1 MSGISLGNFDVA
13 TSAPPS
19 GGKQPRAGSE
29 PVTDDAQPLKVV
41 DLGRRYR
48 RNRPWALRH
57 VDLEIPTGSVTA
69 VVGPNGAGKSTLL
82 RTCVGFERPDEGGV
96 EVFGLA
102 PRRQAA
108 AVLRLVAYVP
118 QASSLYPHL
127 TIQDHFT
134 LSRAAR
140 PSFDVSYASERIE
153 EAMLTMDRRVGELSG
168 GEKAKVAL
176 AIAVGTQ
183 APLLLLDEPLASL
196 DPLSRREFLG
206 LVASDSKR
214 RGTTVILASHVID
227 EVELVC
233 DRLVVLG
240 HGRVLLEASL
250 AEARAGF
257 RAMADGPSIEGLIGR
272 FIGRAGDALALV
284 PATTGG
290 RPATVEEI
298 VLGHLAHGRGPT
310 ERVD

>member
-1 MSGISLGNFDVA
+1 MGISCAAIVE
-13 TSAPPS
+13 PPS
-19 GGKQPRAGSE
+19 IDRQSPAWG
-29 PVTDDAQPLKVV
+29 PVEAYAPLPLKVV
-41 DLGRRYR
+41 DLGRRYGR
-48 RNRPWALRH
+48 TRPWAVRH
-57 VDLEIPTGSVTA
+57 VNLRIPTGSVTA

-82 RTCVGFERPDEGGV
+82 RSCVGFERPDEGRV

-108 AVLRLVAYVP
+108 SALRLVAYVP
-118 QASSLYPHL
+118 QKSSLYPHL

-134 LSRAAR
+134 LSLVAR
-140 PSFDVSYASERIE
+140 PTFDVRYASERIE
-153 EAMLTMDRRVGELSG
+153 EARLTLDRQVGQLSG
-168 GEKAKVAL
+168 GETAKVAL

-214 RGTTVILASHVID
+214 RGTTVLLASHVID

-240 HGRVLLEASL
+240 HGRVLLESSIT
-250 AEARAGF
+250 EAKAGF
-257 RAMADGPSIEGLIGR
+257 RAMADGPSIDGVIGR

-284 PATTGG
+284 PATSGG

-310 ERVD
+310 ENVD

>member
-1 MSGISLGNFDVA
+1 LGLSRAVIVEPA
-13 TSAPPS
+13 ST
-19 GGKQPRAGSE
+19 GGLSPAGDTE
-29 PVTDDAQPLKVV
+29 EACGPLPLRLI

-48 RNRPWALRH
+48 RARRWGVRH
-57 VDLEIPTGSVTA
+57 VDLQIPTGSVTA

-82 RTCVGFERPDEGGV
+82 RSCVGFERPDEGRV

-108 AVLRLVAYVP
+108 AALRLVAYVP

-134 LSRAAR
+134 LSGVAR
-140 PSFDVSYASERIE
+140 PTFDVRYASERIE
-153 EAMLTMDRRVGELSG
+153 EAQLSLDRRVGELSG
-168 GEKAKVAL
+168 GERAKVAL

-214 RGTTVILASHVID
+214 RGTTVLLASHLID

-240 HGRVLLEASL
+240 HGRVLLESSI
-250 AEARAGF
+250 AEAKAAF
-257 RAMADGPSIEGLIGR
+257 RAITDRPSNSSVIGR
-272 FIGRAGDALALV
+272 FMGRTGDAMALV
-284 PATTGG
+284 PANSSGG
-290 RPATVEEI
+290 MPATVEEV
-298 VLGHLAHGRGPT
+298 VLGHLAHGRGPS
-310 ERVD
+310 EILD

>member
-1 MSGISLGNFDVA
+1 LGNSDVA
-13 TSAPPS
+13 TAAPPS
-19 GGKQPRAGSE
+19 RDGLP
-29 PVTDDAQPLKVV
+29 PFDADRVADATLPLKVV
-41 DLGRRYR
+41 NLGRRYR
-48 RNRPWALRH
+48 RNRPWALHH

-82 RTCVGFERPDEGGV
+82 RTCVGFERPDEGRV

-102 PRRQAA
+102 PRRKAA
-108 AVLRLVAYVP
+108 AALRLVAYVP
-118 QASSLYPHL
+118 QGSSLYPQL

-134 LSRAAR
+134 LARAAR
-140 PSFDVSYASERIE
+140 PNFDVPFASERIE
-153 EAMLTMDRRVGELSG
+153 EAWLSMDRRVSELSG

-183 APLLLLDEPLASL
+183 APLLLLDEPLVSL

-206 LVASDSKR
+206 LVTSDSKR

-240 HGRVLLEASL
+240 HGRVLLEASI
-250 AEARAGF
+250 AEARTNLQAV
-257 RAMADGPSIEGLIGR
+257 ADGPSIEGVIGR
-272 FIGRAGDALALV
+272 FIGRDGDALALV
-284 PATTGG
+284 PAAAGG

-298 VLGHLAHGRGPT
+298 VLGHLAHGRDTT
-310 ERVD
+310 ERAE